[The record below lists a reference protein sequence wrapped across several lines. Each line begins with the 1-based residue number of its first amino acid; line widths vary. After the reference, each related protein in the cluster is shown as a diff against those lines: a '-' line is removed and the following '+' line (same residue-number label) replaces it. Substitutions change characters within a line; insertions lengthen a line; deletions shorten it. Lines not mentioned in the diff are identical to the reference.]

1 MEGFP
6 KDDIYDLDESVNLN
20 GKTVMFNCDGIDFTG
35 VVDTYFLNKESSTG
49 SIALKNI
56 ATTGLITAPPKKF
69 FVKRDPPAPP
79 KPKRKGGGKTQK
91 RKRKRN
97 KTKRN
102 KTKKN

>member
-6 KDDIYDLDESVNLN
+6 KDDIYDLPDNVNLN
-20 GKTVMFNCDGIDFTG
+20 GKTVMFRCDGIDFTG
-35 VVDTYFLNKESSTG
+35 VVDEYFLNKETKTG

-56 ATTGLITAPPKKF
+56 ATTDFVINAPEEMF
-69 FVKRDPPAPP
+69 FVKREPPAPT
-79 KPKRKGGGKTQK
+79 GGGKTRK

-97 KTKRN
+97 KTKRK